1 MDFQTMAVAAV
12 MVAAVPAMMTTSAM
26 ATQVAI
32 SISIPVTGET
42 GVNSTSAA
50 YDCAGRAVTATY
62 VNAGEV
68 SLAVLD
74 IDGETVV
81 ASNVLAASGARYAGG
96 RYVWWTKGDE
106 ADLYDLMDGGDD
118 KPVAHCLAR

>member
-1 MDFQTMAVAAV
+1 MHFRVMAAAAAAF
-12 MVAAVPAMMTTSAM
+12 MVAAAPAMA
-26 ATQVAI
+26 AQVAI

-42 GVNSTSAA
+42 SVTSTAAA

-62 VNAGEV
+62 INAGEV

-81 ASNVLAASGARYAGG
+81 ASNVVAASGARYAGG
-96 RYVWWTKGDE
+96 RYVWWTKGEE

-118 KPVAHCLAR
+118 APAAHCTVK